1 MQRPRPARRRG
12 ASQPAFLHLL
22 LLVLLLLLLFPI
34 EAAVRDVE
42 LNVTHGFRSLD
53 GVDRLVILGK

>member
-12 ASQPAFLHLL
+12 TSQPAFLHLL
-22 LLVLLLLLLFPI
+22 LLVLLLPSPI
-34 EAAVRDVE
+34 QAAVRDVE
-42 LNVTHGFRSLD
+42 LNVTHGFRALD